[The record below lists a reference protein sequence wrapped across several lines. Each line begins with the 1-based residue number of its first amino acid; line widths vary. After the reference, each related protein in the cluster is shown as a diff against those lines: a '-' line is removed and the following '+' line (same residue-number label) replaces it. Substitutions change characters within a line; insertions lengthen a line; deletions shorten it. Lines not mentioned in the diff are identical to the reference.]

1 MGQLGILFFCEVV
14 ALAEV
19 ETVTDI
25 LNSDAVLM
33 GILVFLKGQGS
44 LQLQLSI
51 LFQSNISSTGT
62 NSEQVVYELV
72 DLLVAVEEEE
82 RKRPEG
88 DSYLFESDEFNLSR
102 FGSVVRRDYLSR
114 TLAFGGLFLEKASL
128 VVLTIF
134 FIVSCQGVYLI
145 LECSLLFRVL

>member
-1 MGQLGILFFCEVV
+1 MGQLGIFFFCEVV

-25 LNSDAVLM
+25 LNSDTVLM
-33 GILVFLKGQGS
+33 GILIFLKGQGS

-62 NSEQVVYELV
+62 NSEQVIDELI

-102 FGSVVRRDYLSR
+102 FGSVARRDYLSR